1 MSAPS
6 YPNAHPYASLTPD
19 VVMDA
24 VESCGYQCSAQ
35 ILALN
40 SYENR
45 VYQVGLE
52 DQPNLIAKFYRPQRW
67 APAQIQE
74 EHDFATALSAVDVP
88 VIAPWRNAQ
97 GQSLFAHAGFH
108 FALYPQQ
115 SGRAPDL
122 EVPDDLQQIGRLLA
136 RLHAMGAEAD
146 FQHRPSLTVTRMG
159 ESAVADVLASPLL
172 PEAVYAPYQQVT
184 AALLDGI
191 RNVFASVPLCPIRI
205 HGDCHTGNLLWRD
218 GQAFFVDL
226 DDAVM
231 GPAMQDLWLL
241 LSGDR
246 AQQQAILFEVMLGY
260 EQFYEFPFAQLPL
273 IEPLRAL
280 RTLHY
285 AAWLA
290 RRWDDPSFPM
300 HFPWFGTE
308 RYWWEHID
316 TLRQQLGDLSE
327 PPLQL

>member
-1 MSAPS
+1 MSVT
-6 YPNAHPYASLTPD
+6 AHPYATLTPD

-24 VESCGYQCSAQ
+24 VEYSGFTCSAR

-52 DQPNLIAKFYRPQRW
+52 DQPNVIAKFYRPGRW
-67 APAQIQE
+67 SKAQIQE
-74 EHDFATALSAVDVP
+74 EHDFSQALLAVDVP
-88 VIAPWRNAQ
+88 VVAPWRNDE
-97 GQSLFAHAGFH
+97 GQSLFTHADFS

-122 EVPDDLQQIGRLLA
+122 EVPEDLQQLGRLLA

-146 FQHRPSLTVTRMG
+146 FQSRPTLTVAGMG
-159 ESAVADVLASPLL
+159 AAAVADVLASPLL
-172 PEAVYAPYQQVT
+172 PPSVQSAYQQVSD
-184 AALLDGI
+184 ALLVAI
-191 RNVFASVPLCPIRI
+191 EERFAAVPQHPIRL
-205 HGDCHTGNLLWRD
+205 HGDCHTGNILWRN

-226 DDAVM
+226 DDAMM

-246 AQQQAILFEVMLGY
+246 AQQQSILMEVLLGY
-260 EQFYEFPFAQLPL
+260 EQFYDFPYAELPL

-290 RRWDDPSFPM
+290 RRWDDPSFPL
-300 HFPWFGTE
+300 HFPWFGSE
-308 RYWWEHID
+308 RYWWEHIE
-316 TLRQQLGDLSE
+316 TLRQQLGAFAE

>member
-1 MSAPS
+1 MSVT
-6 YPNAHPYASLTPD
+6 AHPYATLTPD

-24 VESCGYQCSAQ
+24 VESCGFTCSAR

-52 DQPNLIAKFYRPQRW
+52 DQPNVIAKFYRPGRW
-67 APAQIQE
+67 SRAQIQE
-74 EHDFATALSAVDVP
+74 EHDFSQALLAVDVP
-88 VIAPWRNAQ
+88 VVAPWRNDE
-97 GQSLFAHAGFH
+97 GQSLFTHADFS

-122 EVPDDLQQIGRLLA
+122 EVPEDLQQLGRLLA

-146 FQHRPSLTVTRMG
+146 FQSRPTLTVAGMG
-159 ESAVADVLASPLL
+159 AAAVADVLASPLL
-172 PEAVYAPYQQVT
+172 PPSVQSAYQQVSD
-184 AALLDGI
+184 ALLVAI
-191 RNVFASVPLCPIRI
+191 EERFAAVPQHPIRL
-205 HGDCHTGNLLWRD
+205 HGDCHTGNILWRN

-226 DDAVM
+226 DDAMM

-246 AQQQAILFEVMLGY
+246 AQQQSILMEVLLGY
-260 EQFYEFPFAQLPL
+260 EKFYDFPYAELPL

-290 RRWDDPSFPM
+290 RRWDDPSFPL
-300 HFPWFGTE
+300 HFPWFGSE
-308 RYWWEHID
+308 RYWWEHIE
-316 TLRQQLGDLSE
+316 TLRQQLGAFAE

>member
-1 MSAPS
+1 MSALF
-6 YPNAHPYASLTPD
+6 HPYATLTPD

-24 VESCGYQCSAQ
+24 VESCGYQCSAR

-67 APAQIQE
+67 SVVQIQE
-74 EHDFATALSAVDVP
+74 EHDFAQALKAVDVP
-88 VIAPWRNAQ
+88 VIAPLRNEQ
-97 GQSLFAHAGFH
+97 GQSVMTHAGFS

-115 SGRAPDL
+115 GGRAPDL
-122 EVPDDLQQIGRLLA
+122 EVPDDLQQLGRLLA

-146 FQHRPSLTVTRMG
+146 FKARPTLTVAGMG
-159 ESAVADVLASPLL
+159 EAAVADVLASPLL
-172 PEAVYAPYQQVT
+172 PSSVQSAYQQVT
-184 AALLDGI
+184 EALLGAIHDRFAAVPQQAI
-191 RNVFASVPLCPIRI
+191 RL
-205 HGDCHTGNLLWRD
+205 HGDCHTGNILWRD

-226 DDAVM
+226 DDAMM

-246 AQQQAILFEVMLGY
+246 AQQQAILLEVLLGY
-260 EQFYEFPFAQLPL
+260 EQFYEFPYAQLPL

-280 RTLHY
+280 RTMNY

-290 RRWDDPSFPM
+290 RRWDDPSFPL
-300 HFPWFGTE
+300 HFPWFGSE

-316 TLRQQLGDLSE
+316 TLRHQLGAFAE

>member
-1 MSAPS
+1 MSEPS
-6 YPNAHPYASLTPD
+6 HPYATLTPD

-24 VESCGYQCSAQ
+24 VESCGFQCSAR

-67 APAQIQE
+67 SIAQIQE
-74 EHDFATALSAVDVP
+74 EHDFSQALQAVDVP
-88 VIAPWRNAQ
+88 VVAPWRNDE
-97 GQSLFAHAGFH
+97 GQSLFTHAEFS

-122 EVPDDLQQIGRLLA
+122 EVPEDLQQLGRLLA

-146 FQHRPSLTVTRMG
+146 FQVRPTLTVARMG
-159 ESAVADVLASPLL
+159 ATAVADVMASPLL
-172 PEAVYAPYQQVT
+172 PQSVHSAYQQVSE
-184 AALLDGI
+184 ALLVAIEERFAAVPQHLI
-191 RNVFASVPLCPIRI
+191 RL
-205 HGDCHTGNLLWRD
+205 HGDCHTGNILWRD

-226 DDAVM
+226 DDAMM

-246 AQQQAILFEVMLGY
+246 AQQQTILMEVLLGY
-260 EQFYEFPFAQLPL
+260 EQFYDFPYAELPL

-290 RRWDDPSFPM
+290 RRWDDPSFPL
-300 HFPWFGTE
+300 HFPWFGSE
-308 RYWWEHID
+308 RYWWQHIE
-316 TLRQQLGDLSE
+316 TLRQQLGTLEE

>member
-1 MSAPS
+1 MSVT
-6 YPNAHPYASLTPD
+6 AHPYATLTPD

-24 VESCGYQCSAQ
+24 VESCGFTCSAR

-52 DQPNLIAKFYRPQRW
+52 DQPNVIAKFYRPGRW
-67 APAQIQE
+67 SKAQIQE
-74 EHDFATALSAVDVP
+74 EHDFSQALLAVDVP
-88 VIAPWRNAQ
+88 VVAPWRNDE
-97 GQSLFAHAGFH
+97 GQSLFTHTDFS

-122 EVPDDLQQIGRLLA
+122 EVPEDLQQLGRLLA

-146 FQHRPSLTVTRMG
+146 FQSRPTLTVAGMG
-159 ESAVADVLASPLL
+159 AAAVADVLASPLL
-172 PEAVYAPYQQVT
+172 PPSVQSAYQQVSD
-184 AALLDGI
+184 ALLVAI
-191 RNVFASVPLCPIRI
+191 EERFAAVPQHPIRL
-205 HGDCHTGNLLWRD
+205 HGDCHTGNILWRN

-226 DDAVM
+226 DDAMM

-246 AQQQAILFEVMLGY
+246 AQQQSILMEVLLGY
-260 EQFYEFPFAQLPL
+260 EQFYDFPYAELPL
-273 IEPLRAL
+273 IEPLRAM

-290 RRWDDPSFPM
+290 RRWDDPSFPL
-300 HFPWFGTE
+300 HFPWFGSE
-308 RYWWEHID
+308 RYWWEHIE
-316 TLRQQLGDLSE
+316 TLRQQLGAFAE

>member
-1 MSAPS
+1 MSAHL
-6 YPNAHPYASLTPD
+6 HPYATLTPD

-24 VESCGYQCSAQ
+24 VESCGFQCSARV
-35 ILALN
+35 LALN

-67 APAQIQE
+67 SMAQIQE
-74 EHDFATALSAVDVP
+74 EHDFAQALAAVDVP
-88 VIAPWRNAQ
+88 VVAPWRNSA
-97 GQSLFAHAGFH
+97 GQSLFEHSGFS
-108 FALYPQQ
+108 FGLYRQQ
-115 SGRAPDL
+115 GGRAPDL

-146 FQHRPSLTVTRMG
+146 FKVRPTLTVARMG
-159 ESAVADVLASPLL
+159 TAAVADVLASPLL
-172 PEAVYAPYQQVT
+172 PPSVLPAYEQVSS
-184 AALLDGI
+184 ALLDAI
-191 RNVFASVPLCPIRI
+191 TEVFAQVPEQHIRL
-205 HGDCHTGNLLWRD
+205 HGDCHTGNILWRD

-226 DDAVM
+226 DDALM

-246 AQQQAILFEVMLGY
+246 EQQQAIMLEVLIGY
-260 EQFYEFPFAQLPL
+260 EQFYDFPYTELPL

-280 RTLHY
+280 RTLNY

-290 RRWDDPSFPM
+290 RRWDDPSFPL
-300 HFPWFGTE
+300 HFPWFGSE
-308 RYWWEHID
+308 RYWWEHIE
-316 TLRQQLGDLSE
+316 TLRQQLGSLE
-327 PPLQL
+327 GPVLQL